1 MRSKV
6 IILLLVLC
14 IIAPVTVF
22 ARDMIYTYWHQLDG
36 PYWIYK
42 PQAISVAQSYIYSFG
57 GDKAGHNRV
66 FASSNSGVNW
76 LKIDRDAKPA
86 NCISV
91 ILNNPLVAYYTSVGD
106 SVFLT
111 TDGGNNWA
119 KTPTR
124 PANLAFTVCAANPI
138 HADTALV
145 GCSYNTDGGTIWKTT
160 NHGQTWTDIDFIAN
174 TVNDIVWYET
184 NDQTFYVATDG
195 ENPPAIWN
203 STDGGV
209 SFNSLDASG
218 FVSASCITTKIL
230 NNTNYIVACGVFEEA
245 WAIKFFVLSGLR
257 AQQQRSVTE
266 T

>member
-6 IILLLVLC
+6 IILLLAMC
-14 IIAPVTVF
+14 ITAPITVF

-42 PQAISVAQSYIYSFG
+42 PQAISISNNYVYTFG
-57 GDKAGHNRV
+57 GNKENQ
-66 FASSNSGVNW
+66 F
-76 LKIDRDAKPA
+76 KISLSTDNGESWTPQPRNDYPA
-86 NCISV
+86 NCISASTGH
-91 ILNNPLVAYYTSVGD
+91 PRDAYYTSP
-106 SVFLT
+106 
-111 TDGGNNWA
+111 GNNVFNTFNAGTDWGA
-119 KTPTR
+119 PTTP
-124 PANLAFTVCAANPI
+124 PDNLAFTVCAANPI

-145 GCSYNTDGGTIWKTT
+145 GCGYSTDGGTIWKTT

-174 TVNDIVWYET
+174 TVNDIVWHGT

-230 NNTNYIVACGVFEEA
+230 NNTNYIVACGIFEEA